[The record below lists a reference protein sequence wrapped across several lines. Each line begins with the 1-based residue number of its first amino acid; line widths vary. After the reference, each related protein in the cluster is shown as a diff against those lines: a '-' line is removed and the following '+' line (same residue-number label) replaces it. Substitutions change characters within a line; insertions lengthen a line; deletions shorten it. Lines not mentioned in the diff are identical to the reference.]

1 MARWARANDVE
12 VTQIMASAQIPLR
25 RLPAQVS
32 IREVGPRD
40 GLQNE
45 DVILT
50 TEQKVQLINRLSA
63 SGLKFIEVGAFVRPQ
78 NVPQMA
84 DTAEV
89 FARIERQPG
98 VVYSAIAP
106 NAIGARRAV
115 AAGADSVQ
123 VFLSASESHNQS
135 NVNMSIAQSLAQAA
149 EIAAIVTGAGRLFD
163 GVLSVVF
170 GCPFEGDVPVERVI
184 ELSGRLLDLGAA
196 QITFGDTTGMGHPRL
211 VQELA
216 LAFRERYP
224 RAQLRLHPHSARGAG
239 LANVLAA
246 LEVGVERFDASVGGI
261 GGCPFAP
268 GAPGNICSEDL
279 VHMLHE
285 MGVET
290 GIDLREL
297 IACAR
302 TIEALLGHEVP
313 GQTIKAGICKHL
325 PADGGPRVEREE
337 AAGRDKVTR

>member
-1 MARWARANDVE
+1 MI
-12 VTQIMASAQIPLR
+12 QFPLHN
-25 RLPAQVS
+25 LPARVS

-50 TEQKVQLINRLSA
+50 TDQKVMLINQLA
-63 SGLKFIEVGAFVRPQ
+63 ITGLEFIEVGSFVRPQ

-89 FARIERQPG
+89 FARIERRPTI
-98 VVYSAIAP
+98 VYSAIAP

-115 AAGADSVQ
+115 AAGADAIQ

-135 NVNMSIAQSLAQAA
+135 NVNMSIGQSLAQAA
-149 EIAAIVTGAGRLFD
+149 EIAAIAQSAGCMFD

-170 GCPFEGDVPVERVI
+170 GCPFEGDVPIQRV
-184 ELSGRLLDLGAA
+184 LDLAGRLLDLGAE
-196 QITFGDTTGMGHPRL
+196 QITLGDTTGMAHPRL
-211 VQELA
+211 VHAVA
-216 LAFRERYP
+216 LAFRERFP
-224 RAQLRLHPHSARGAG
+224 RAGVRLHPHSARGAG

-246 LEVGVERFDASVGGI
+246 LEVGVDRFDASAGGI

-279 VHMLHE
+279 IHMLHE
-285 MGVET
+285 MGIAT
-290 GIDLREL
+290 GVDLPGL
-297 IACAR
+297 LACAR
-302 TIEALLGHEVP
+302 MLEDLLGHELP
-313 GQTIKAGICKHL
+313 GQTLKAGLCKHL
-325 PADGGPRVEREE
+325 PAGGGPRRALEIEN
-337 AAGRDKVTR
+337 

>member
-1 MARWARANDVE
+1 MNSMLRLHNNL
-12 VTQIMASAQIPLR
+12 PLR
-25 RLPAQVS
+25 VS

-50 TEQKVQLINRLSA
+50 TEQKVMLITELA
-63 SGLKFIEVGAFVRPQ
+63 TTGLEFIEVGSFVRPQ

-89 FARIERQPG
+89 FARIERRPG
-98 VVYSAIAP
+98 IVYSAIAP
-106 NAIGARRAV
+106 NAVGARRAV
-115 AAGADSVQ
+115 AAGADAIQ

-149 EIAAIVTGAGRLFD
+149 EVAAIARAAGCMFD

-170 GCPFEGDVPVERVI
+170 GCPFEGDVPIDRVL
-184 ELSGRLLDLGAA
+184 ELCGRLLDLGAE
-196 QITFGDTTGMGHPRL
+196 QITLGDTTGMAHPRL
-211 VQELA
+211 VQALT
-216 LAFRERYP
+216 LAFRDQFP
-224 RAQLRLHPHSARGAG
+224 RAGVRLHPHSARGAG

-246 LEVGVERFDASVGGI
+246 LEVGIDRFDASAGGI

-279 VHMLHE
+279 IHMLHE
-285 MGVET
+285 MGIAT
-290 GIDLREL
+290 GVDLPGL
-297 IACAR
+297 LSCAR
-302 TIEALLGHEVP
+302 MLQDLLGHELP
-313 GQTIKAGICKHL
+313 GQTIKAGLCKHL
-325 PADGGPRVEREE
+325 PPGGGPREE
-337 AAGRDKVTR
+337 LRIEFR

>member
-1 MARWARANDVE
+1 ME
-12 VTQIMASAQIPLR
+12 VVYTMDSAQIPLR
-25 RLPAQVS
+25 QLPARVS

-50 TEQKVQLINRLSA
+50 TDQKVRLINYLSTT
-63 SGLKFIEVGAFVRPQ
+63 GFELIEAGAFVRPQ

-98 VVYSAIAP
+98 VIYSAIAP

-123 VFLSASESHNQS
+123 VFLSASESHNRS
-135 NVNMSIAQSLAQAA
+135 NVNMSVEQSLAQAA
-149 EIAAIVTGAGRLFD
+149 EIAAIVTGARRLFD

-170 GCPFEGDVPVERVI
+170 GCPFEGDVPIERVLD
-184 ELSGRLLDLGAA
+184 LSGRLLDLGAE
-196 QITFGDTTGMGHPRL
+196 QITLGDTTGMGHPRL
-211 VQELA
+211 VQQVM
-216 LAFRERYP
+216 LAFRERFP
-224 RAQLRLHPHSARGAG
+224 RARIRLHPHSARGAG

-246 LEVGVERFDASVGGI
+246 LEVGVDRFDASVGGI

-279 VHMLHE
+279 IHMLHE

-290 GIDLREL
+290 GIDLPGL
-297 IACAR
+297 LDCAR
-302 TIEALLGHEVP
+302 MLEGLLGHEVP
-313 GQTIKAGICKHL
+313 GQTVKAGICQHL
-325 PADGGPRVEREE
+325 PPDGGPRTEGRALALERQ
-337 AAGRDKVTR
+337 G